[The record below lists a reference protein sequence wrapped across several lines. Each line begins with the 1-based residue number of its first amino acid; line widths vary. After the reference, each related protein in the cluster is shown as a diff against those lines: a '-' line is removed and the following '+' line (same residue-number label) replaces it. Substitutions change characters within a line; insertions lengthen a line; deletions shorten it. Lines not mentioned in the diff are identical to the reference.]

1 LRTKYPP
8 ATILIAFQPARLT
21 DTESRRVLLRLF
33 TFRPDRAGDSADELL
48 RRSILPALLQMPGL
62 VYVYAARASAT
73 EGDTRVVATV
83 WGGDAS
89 AASQGLDRPFDFESS
104 DHVLDVDVESHN
116 LDLELAFEGAGIP
129 QILRIFRGRTVPG
142 ELDNYVGHARRGT
155 MADALADHGPE
166 ALFLAR
172 IPPDGFVTASTGGNL
187 RQPIGTRYSELLAGG
202 TAAFF
207 EIVPNTPSGH
217 VDAVTSP
224 DGSAAPAG
232 SPDQSDPPPSLVALA
247 ELPGALG
254 NG

>member
-1 LRTKYPP
+1 
-8 ATILIAFQPARLT
+8 
-21 DTESRRVLLRLF
+21 VLLRLF

-172 IPPDGFVTASTGGNL
+172 IPPDGFVTVSAWSEWDRIAASTGGNL